1 MEFKRTN
8 MCGSLRIED
17 LGKEVVLMGW
27 VGKKRNLGS
36 LVFIDLRDKTGISQI
51 VVREEDADN
60 YQVAKSLAQE
70 YVIEVKGKVF
80 ERESKNPDIPTGD
93 IEIIADKINILD
105 KAKTPPIYIKD
116 DDDVSENLRL
126 KYRYLDMR
134 KPSVQRNLKLRSDIV
149 RTMREYMYDNDF
161 TEVETPFLTKPTPEG
176 ARDYLV
182 PSRINSGKFYAL
194 PQSPQ
199 LLKQILMIGS
209 LDRYFQVVKCF
220 RDEDLRANRQ
230 PEFTQ
235 LDLEMSFSNQDD
247 VIAMNEGLLKTL
259 FDKYTDYDL
268 KLPIARMDY
277 SEAIESYG
285 SDKPDLRYGYK
296 IQDVSDIFV
305 DSDFKV
311 FSDNTTDGK
320 SVRAINFTGLEDKY
334 SRKQLDKLTDFV
346 KDYGLKGL
354 SYVKF
359 NSDMQSSIKKFLTD
373 EIIEGLK
380 EKLGA
385 KEGDLIFLAA
395 DKDKTVLEALGA
407 LRVKIAKDNN
417 LYEKE
422 YALTWVVNFPMFEY
436 SEEEDRYV
444 AQHHPFTMMNEED
457 IDLLETHPEKVRT
470 QAYDIV
476 INGDEMGGG
485 SVRINNSD
493 LQERVF
499 KALKLSK
506 EDIENK
512 FGFFI
517 EALQYGTPPHAGL
530 AYGLDRLLMLFA
542 KTDNIKDIIA
552 FPKTQSATCPL
563 TEAPSIVDDKAL
575 DELNIKLRW
584 YEMSMTKEGLV
595 LENNNG
601 NLKIQV
607 DRNSACGSCAANG
620 SCAERKSTI
629 IEMFSADDIKKG
641 DTVLLQSDAS
651 QINKLSAIVYVF
663 PMIMV
668 MIGAI
673 GPSLLFK
680 NSNLD
685 LNLISL
691 LSVLVFLAISILI
704 MRKVDKR
711 FKKEQLMKIRKINK

>member
-1 MEFKRTN
+1 MEFKRTH

-27 VGKKRNLGS
+27 VAKKRNLGS

-51 VVREEDADN
+51 VIREDDKDN
-60 YQVAKSLAQE
+60 YEKARQISAE
-70 YVIEVKGKVF
+70 YVLEVKGKVF

-149 RTMREYMYDNDF
+149 RTMREYFYENEF

-182 PSRINSGKFYAL
+182 PSRINAGKFYAL

-247 VIAMNEGLLKTL
+247 VIAMNEGLLKVL
-259 FDKYTDYDL
+259 FDTYTDYDL
-268 KLPIARMDY
+268 KLPINRMDY
-277 SEAIESYG
+277 SEAMEYYG
-285 SDKPDLRYGYK
+285 SDKPDLRFGYK
-296 IQDVSDIFV
+296 IQDVTELFV
-305 DSDFKV
+305 NSEFKV
-311 FSDNTTDGK
+311 FADNTSDGR
-320 SVRAINFTGLEDKY
+320 SVRAINFAGLEEKY

-354 SYVKF
+354 SYIKF
-359 NSDMQSSIKKFLTD
+359 NESMQSSIKKFLTD
-373 EIIEGLK
+373 EVIDGLK
-380 EKLGA
+380 EKLDA
-385 KEGDLIFLAA
+385 KDGDLIFLAA
-395 DKDKTVLEALGA
+395 DKDRTVLEGLGA
-407 LRVKIAKDNN
+407 VRVKIAKEND
-417 LYEKE
+417 LYERE

-444 AQHHPFTMMNEED
+444 AQHHPFTMPNEED
-457 IDLLETHPEKVRT
+457 IDLLLTEPEKVRT

-493 LQERVF
+493 LQKKVF
-499 KALKLSK
+499 EALKLTD
-506 EDIENK
+506 EDIQNK

-563 TEAPSIVDDKAL
+563 TEAPALVDDKAL
-575 DELNIKLRW
+575 EELNIKLR
-584 YEMSMTKEGLV
+584 
-595 LENNNG
+595 
-601 NLKIQV
+601 
-607 DRNSACGSCAANG
+607 
-620 SCAERKSTI
+620 
-629 IEMFSADDIKKG
+629 
-641 DTVLLQSDAS
+641 
-651 QINKLSAIVYVF
+651 
-663 PMIMV
+663 
-668 MIGAI
+668 
-673 GPSLLFK
+673 
-680 NSNLD
+680 
-685 LNLISL
+685 
-691 LSVLVFLAISILI
+691 
-704 MRKVDKR
+704 
-711 FKKEQLMKIRKINK
+711 

>member
-1 MEFKRTN
+1 MEFKRTH
-8 MCGSLRIED
+8 MCGSLRESN
-17 LGKEVVLMGW
+17 LGEEVVLMGW
-27 VGKKRNLGS
+27 VAKKRNLGS

-51 VVREEDADN
+51 VIREEDSEN
-60 YQVAKSLAQE
+60 YEKAHGISAE
-70 YVIEVKGKVF
+70 YVLEVKGKVF
-80 ERESKNPDIPTGD
+80 ERESKNPDIPTGN

-149 RTMREYMYDNDF
+149 RTMREYFYDNDF

-182 PSRINSGKFYAL
+182 PSRINEGKFYAL

-235 LDLEMSFSNQDD
+235 LDLEMSFSDQDD
-247 VIAMNEGLLKTL
+247 VIAMNEGLLKVL
-259 FDKYTDYDL
+259 FETYTDYDL
-268 KLPIARMDY
+268 KLPINRMDY
-277 SEAIESYG
+277 SEAMESYG

-296 IQDVSDIFV
+296 IQNVSDIFV
-305 DSDFKV
+305 DSEFRV
-311 FSDNTTDGK
+311 FADNTSDGK
-320 SVRAINFTGLEDKY
+320 SVRAINFTGLEEKY

-354 SYVKF
+354 SYIKF
-359 NSDMQSSIKKFLTD
+359 NDNMQSSIKKFLTD

-380 EKLGA
+380 EKLDA

-395 DKDKTVLEALGA
+395 DKDRTVLEALGA
-407 LRVKIAKDNN
+407 LRVKIAKDND
-417 LYEKE
+417 LFEKE

-444 AQHHPFTMMNEED
+444 AQHHPFTMPNEED
-457 IDLLETHPEKVRT
+457 IDLLLTEPEKVRT

-493 LQERVF
+493 LQKKVF
-499 KALKLSK
+499 EALKLTD
-506 EDIENK
+506 EDIKNK

-563 TEAPSIVDDKAL
+563 TEAPALVDDRAL
-575 DELNIKLRW
+575 EELNIKLRW
-584 YEMSMTKEGLV
+584 
-595 LENNNG
+595 
-601 NLKIQV
+601 
-607 DRNSACGSCAANG
+607 
-620 SCAERKSTI
+620 
-629 IEMFSADDIKKG
+629 
-641 DTVLLQSDAS
+641 
-651 QINKLSAIVYVF
+651 
-663 PMIMV
+663 
-668 MIGAI
+668 
-673 GPSLLFK
+673 
-680 NSNLD
+680 
-685 LNLISL
+685 
-691 LSVLVFLAISILI
+691 
-704 MRKVDKR
+704 
-711 FKKEQLMKIRKINK
+711 

>member
-1 MEFKRTN
+1 MEFKRTH
-8 MCGSLRIED
+8 MCGSLRNSD

-27 VGKKRNLGS
+27 VAKKRNLGS

-51 VVREEDADN
+51 VIREEDSEN
-60 YQVAKSLAQE
+60 YQKAREISPE
-70 YVIEVKGKVF
+70 YVLEVKGKVY

-93 IEIIADKINILD
+93 IEIIAYKINILD

-134 KPSVQRNLKLRSDIV
+134 KPSVQKNLKLRSDIV
-149 RTMREYMYDNDF
+149 RTMREYFYDNDF

-182 PSRINSGKFYAL
+182 PSRINDGKFYAL

-247 VIAMNEGLLKTL
+247 VIAMNEGLLKVL
-259 FDKYTDYDL
+259 FDNYTDYNL
-268 KLPIARMDY
+268 ELPINRMDY
-277 SEAIESYG
+277 SEAMESYG

-296 IQDVSDIFV
+296 IKNVTDLFV
-305 DSDFKV
+305 DSEFKV
-311 FSDNTTDGK
+311 FAENTLDGK
-320 SVRAINFTGLEDKY
+320 SVRAINFKGLEEKY

-354 SYVKF
+354 SYIKF
-359 NSDMQSSIKKFLTD
+359 NDSMQSSIKKFLTD
-373 EIIEGLK
+373 ELIDGLR
-380 EKLGA
+380 EKLDA
-385 KEGDLIFLAA
+385 ECGDLIFLAA
-395 DKDKTVLEALGA
+395 DKDRTVLEALGA
-407 LRVKIAKDNN
+407 LRVKIAKDNK
-417 LYEKE
+417 LFEKE

-436 SEEEDRYV
+436 NEEENRYV
-444 AQHHPFTMMNEED
+444 AQHHPFTMPNEED
-457 IDLLETHPEKVRT
+457 IDLLLTEPEKVRT

-493 LQERVF
+493 LQKKVF
-499 KALKLSK
+499 EALKLSDEEIK
-506 EDIENK
+506 NK

-563 TEAPSIVDDKAL
+563 TEAPALVDEKAL
-575 DELNIKLRW
+575 EELNIKLR
-584 YEMSMTKEGLV
+584 
-595 LENNNG
+595 
-601 NLKIQV
+601 
-607 DRNSACGSCAANG
+607 
-620 SCAERKSTI
+620 
-629 IEMFSADDIKKG
+629 
-641 DTVLLQSDAS
+641 
-651 QINKLSAIVYVF
+651 
-663 PMIMV
+663 
-668 MIGAI
+668 
-673 GPSLLFK
+673 
-680 NSNLD
+680 
-685 LNLISL
+685 
-691 LSVLVFLAISILI
+691 
-704 MRKVDKR
+704 
-711 FKKEQLMKIRKINK
+711 

>member
-1 MEFKRTN
+1 MEFKRTH
-8 MCGSLRIED
+8 MCGSLRNSD
-17 LGKEVVLMGW
+17 LGEEVVLMGW
-27 VGKKRNLGS
+27 VAKKRNLGS

-51 VVREEDADN
+51 VIREEDSEN
-60 YQVAKSLAQE
+60 YQKAREISPE
-70 YVIEVKGKVF
+70 YVLEVKGKVY

-134 KPSVQRNLKLRSDIV
+134 KPSVQKNLKLRSDIV
-149 RTMREYMYDNDF
+149 RTMREYFYDNDF

-182 PSRINSGKFYAL
+182 PSRINEGKFYAL

-247 VIAMNEGLLKTL
+247 VIAMNEGLLKVL
-259 FDKYTDYDL
+259 FDNYTDYDL
-268 KLPIARMDY
+268 KLPISRMDY
-277 SEAIESYG
+277 SEAMESYG

-296 IQDVSDIFV
+296 IKNVTDLFI

-311 FSDNTTDGK
+311 FADNTTDGK
-320 SVRAINFTGLEDKY
+320 SVRAINFNGLEEKY

-354 SYVKF
+354 SYIKF
-359 NSDMQSSIKKFLTD
+359 NDSMQSSIKKFLTD
-373 EIIEGLK
+373 EIVDGLR
-380 EKLGA
+380 EKLDA
-385 KEGDLIFLAA
+385 KDGDLIFLAA
-395 DKDKTVLEALGA
+395 DKDRTVLEALGA
-407 LRVKIAKDNN
+407 LRVKIAKDNK
-417 LYEKE
+417 LFEKE

-444 AQHHPFTMMNEED
+444 AQHHPFTMPNDED
-457 IDLLETHPEKVRT
+457 IDLLLTEPEKVRT

-493 LQERVF
+493 LQKKVF
-499 KALKLSK
+499 EALKLSD
-506 EDIENK
+506 EDIKNK

-563 TEAPSIVDDKAL
+563 TEAPALVDEKAL
-575 DELNIKLRW
+575 EELNIKLRW
-584 YEMSMTKEGLV
+584 FYKWQW
-595 LENNNG
+595 
-601 NLKIQV
+601 LK
-607 DRNSACGSCAANG
+607 
-620 SCAERKSTI
+620 
-629 IEMFSADDIKKG
+629 
-641 DTVLLQSDAS
+641 
-651 QINKLSAIVYVF
+651 
-663 PMIMV
+663 
-668 MIGAI
+668 
-673 GPSLLFK
+673 
-680 NSNLD
+680 
-685 LNLISL
+685 
-691 LSVLVFLAISILI
+691 
-704 MRKVDKR
+704 KV
-711 FKKEQLMKIRKINK
+711 

>member
-1 MEFKRTN
+1 MEFKRTH
-8 MCGSLRIED
+8 MCGSLRKED
-17 LGKEVVLMGW
+17 LGKKVVLMGW
-27 VGKKRNLGS
+27 VAKKRNLGS
-36 LVFIDLRDKTGISQI
+36 LIFIDLRDKTGISQI
-51 VVREEDADN
+51 VIREENEEN
-60 YQVAKSLAQE
+60 YLKSKDISQE
-70 YVIEVKGKVF
+70 YVLEVKGKVY
-80 ERESKNPDIPTGD
+80 ERESKNPDLPTGD
-93 IEIIADKINILD
+93 IEIIADKINVLD

-134 KPSVQRNLKLRSDIV
+134 KPSVQKNLKLRSDIV
-149 RTMREYMYDNDF
+149 RTMREYFYDNEF

-182 PSRINSGKFYAL
+182 PSRINEGKFYAL

-235 LDLEMSFSNQDD
+235 LDLEMSFANQDD
-247 VIAMNEGLLKTL
+247 VIAMNEGLLKVL
-259 FDKYTDYDL
+259 FDTYTDYDL
-268 KLPIARMDY
+268 KLPINRMDY
-277 SEAIESYG
+277 SEAMNSYG

-296 IQDVSDIFV
+296 IKDVSEIFK
-305 DSDFKV
+305 DSEFRV
-311 FSDNTTDGK
+311 FADNTSDGR

-354 SYVKF
+354 SYIKF
-359 NSDMQSSIKKFLTD
+359 NENMQSSIKKFLTD

-380 EKLGA
+380 EKLDA
-385 KEGDLIFLAA
+385 KEGDLVFLAA
-395 DKDKTVLEALGA
+395 DKDRTVLEALGV

-417 LYEKE
+417 LFEKE

-436 SEEEDRYV
+436 NEEEDRYV
-444 AQHHPFTMMNEED
+444 AQHHPFTMPNEED
-457 IDLLETHPEKVRT
+457 IDLLLTEPEKVRT

-493 LQERVF
+493 LQEKVF
-499 KALKLSK
+499 EALKLSD
-506 EDIENK
+506 EDIKNK

-563 TEAPSIVDDKAL
+563 TEAPALVDDKAL
-575 DELNIKLRW
+575 EELNIKLR
-584 YEMSMTKEGLV
+584 
-595 LENNNG
+595 
-601 NLKIQV
+601 
-607 DRNSACGSCAANG
+607 
-620 SCAERKSTI
+620 
-629 IEMFSADDIKKG
+629 
-641 DTVLLQSDAS
+641 
-651 QINKLSAIVYVF
+651 
-663 PMIMV
+663 
-668 MIGAI
+668 
-673 GPSLLFK
+673 
-680 NSNLD
+680 
-685 LNLISL
+685 
-691 LSVLVFLAISILI
+691 
-704 MRKVDKR
+704 
-711 FKKEQLMKIRKINK
+711 

>member
-1 MEFKRTN
+1 MEFKRTH
-8 MCGSLRIED
+8 MCGSLRIDD

-27 VGKKRNLGS
+27 VAKKRNLGS

-51 VVREEDADN
+51 VIREDDKDN
-60 YQVAKSLAQE
+60 YEKARQISAE
-70 YVIEVKGKVF
+70 YVLEVKGKVF

-149 RTMREYMYDNDF
+149 RTMREYFYENEF

-182 PSRINSGKFYAL
+182 PSRINAGKFYAL

-235 LDLEMSFSNQDD
+235 LDLEMSFSDQDD
-247 VIAMNEGLLKTL
+247 VIAMNEGLLKVL
-259 FDKYTDYDL
+259 FDTYTDYDL
-268 KLPIARMDY
+268 KLPINRMDY
-277 SEAIESYG
+277 SEAMEYYG
-285 SDKPDLRYGYK
+285 SDKPDLRFGYK
-296 IQDVSDIFV
+296 IQDVTELFV
-305 DSDFKV
+305 NSEFKV
-311 FSDNTTDGK
+311 FADNTSDGR
-320 SVRAINFTGLEDKY
+320 SVRAINFAGLEEKY

-354 SYVKF
+354 SYIKF
-359 NSDMQSSIKKFLTD
+359 NESMQSSIKKFLTD
-373 EIIEGLK
+373 EVIDGLK
-380 EKLGA
+380 EKLDA
-385 KEGDLIFLAA
+385 KDGDLIFLAA
-395 DKDKTVLEALGA
+395 DKDRTVLEGLGA
-407 LRVKIAKDNN
+407 LRVKIAKEND
-417 LYEKE
+417 LYERE

-444 AQHHPFTMMNEED
+444 AQHHPFTMPNEED
-457 IDLLETHPEKVRT
+457 IDLLLTEPEKVRT

-493 LQERVF
+493 LQKKVF
-499 KALKLSK
+499 EALKLTD
-506 EDIENK
+506 EDIQNK

-563 TEAPSIVDDKAL
+563 TEAPALVDDKAL
-575 DELNIKLRW
+575 EELNIKLRW
-584 YEMSMTKEGLV
+584 
-595 LENNNG
+595 
-601 NLKIQV
+601 
-607 DRNSACGSCAANG
+607 
-620 SCAERKSTI
+620 
-629 IEMFSADDIKKG
+629 
-641 DTVLLQSDAS
+641 
-651 QINKLSAIVYVF
+651 IN
-663 PMIMV
+663 
-668 MIGAI
+668 
-673 GPSLLFK
+673 
-680 NSNLD
+680 
-685 LNLISL
+685 
-691 LSVLVFLAISILI
+691 
-704 MRKVDKR
+704 
-711 FKKEQLMKIRKINK
+711 

>member
-1 MEFKRTN
+1 MEFKRTH
-8 MCGSLRIED
+8 MCGSLRSSD

-27 VGKKRNLGS
+27 VAKKRNLGS

-51 VVREEDADN
+51 VIRDDDKDN
-60 YQVAKSLAQE
+60 YEKAREISQE
-70 YVIEVKGKVF
+70 YVLEVKGKVY

-149 RTMREYMYDNDF
+149 RTMREYFYENDF

-182 PSRINSGKFYAL
+182 PSRINAGKFYAL

-247 VIAMNEGLLKTL
+247 VIAMNEGLLKVL
-259 FDKYTDYDL
+259 FDTYTDYDL
-268 KLPIARMDY
+268 KLPINRMDY
-277 SEAIESYG
+277 SEAMESYG

-296 IQDVSDIFV
+296 IKDVSEIFV
-305 DSDFKV
+305 GSEFKV
-311 FSDNTTDGK
+311 FADNTGDGR

-354 SYVKF
+354 SYIKF
-359 NSDMQSSIKKFLTD
+359 NNEMQSSIKKFLTD
-373 EIIEGLK
+373 DVINGLK
-380 EKLGA
+380 EKLDA
-385 KEGDLIFLAA
+385 KDGDLIFLAA
-395 DKDKTVLEALGA
+395 DKDKTVLEGLGA

-444 AQHHPFTMMNEED
+444 AQHHPFTMPNEED
-457 IDLLETHPEKVRT
+457 IDLLLTQPEKVRT

-493 LQERVF
+493 LQKKVF
-499 KALKLSK
+499 EALKLSD
-506 EDIENK
+506 EDIKIK

-563 TEAPSIVDDKAL
+563 TEAPTMVDDKAL
-575 DELNIKLRW
+575 E
-584 YEMSMTKEGLV
+584 
-595 LENNNG
+595 
-601 NLKIQV
+601 
-607 DRNSACGSCAANG
+607 
-620 SCAERKSTI
+620 
-629 IEMFSADDIKKG
+629 
-641 DTVLLQSDAS
+641 
-651 QINKLSAIVYVF
+651 
-663 PMIMV
+663 
-668 MIGAI
+668 
-673 GPSLLFK
+673 
-680 NSNLD
+680 D
-685 LNLISL
+685 LI
-691 LSVLVFLAISILI
+691 
-704 MRKVDKR
+704 
-711 FKKEQLMKIRKINK
+711 

>member
-1 MEFKRTN
+1 MEFKRTH

-27 VGKKRNLGS
+27 VAKKRNLGS

-51 VVREEDADN
+51 VIREDDKDN
-60 YQVAKSLAQE
+60 YEKAHEISAE
-70 YVIEVKGKVF
+70 YVLEIKGKVF
-80 ERESKNPDIPTGD
+80 ERESKNPDIPTGN
-93 IEIIADKINILD
+93 IEIIADIINILD
-105 KAKTPPIYIKD
+105 QAKTPPIYIKD

-134 KPSVQRNLKLRSDIV
+134 KPSVQKNLKLRSDIV
-149 RTMREYMYDNDF
+149 RTMREYFYENDF

-182 PSRINSGKFYAL
+182 PSRINAGKFYAL

-235 LDLEMSFSNQDD
+235 LDLEMSFADQND
-247 VIAMNEGLLKTL
+247 VIAMNEGLLKVL
-259 FDKYTDYDL
+259 FDTYTDYDL
-268 KLPIARMDY
+268 KLPINRMDY
-277 SEAIESYG
+277 SEAMESYG

-296 IQDVSDIFV
+296 IKDVTEVFV
-305 DSDFKV
+305 NSEFKV
-311 FSDNTTDGK
+311 FADNTTEGR

-354 SYVKF
+354 SYIKF
-359 NSDMQSSIKKFLTD
+359 NENMQSSIKKFLTD
-373 EIIEGLK
+373 DVLAALK
-380 EKLGA
+380 EKLDA

-395 DKDKTVLEALGA
+395 DKDKTVLEGLGA
-407 LRVKIAKDNN
+407 LRVKIAKDND

-444 AQHHPFTMMNEED
+444 SQHHPFTMPNEED
-457 IDLLETHPEKVRT
+457 IDLLLTHPEKVRT

-493 LQERVF
+493 LQKKIFE
-499 KALKLSK
+499 ALKLSD
-506 EDIENK
+506 EDIQNK

-563 TEAPSIVDDKAL
+563 TEAPAIVDDRAL
-575 DELNIKLRW
+575 EELNIKLR
-584 YEMSMTKEGLV
+584 
-595 LENNNG
+595 
-601 NLKIQV
+601 
-607 DRNSACGSCAANG
+607 
-620 SCAERKSTI
+620 
-629 IEMFSADDIKKG
+629 
-641 DTVLLQSDAS
+641 
-651 QINKLSAIVYVF
+651 
-663 PMIMV
+663 
-668 MIGAI
+668 
-673 GPSLLFK
+673 
-680 NSNLD
+680 
-685 LNLISL
+685 
-691 LSVLVFLAISILI
+691 
-704 MRKVDKR
+704 
-711 FKKEQLMKIRKINK
+711 

>member
-1 MEFKRTN
+1 MGGSMEFKRTH
-8 MCGSLRIED
+8 MCGSLRSED

-27 VGKKRNLGS
+27 VSKKRNLGS

-51 VVREEDADN
+51 VIREDNKDN
-60 YQVAKSLAQE
+60 YEKAREISAE
-70 YVIEVKGKVF
+70 YVLEVKGKVF
-80 ERESKNPDIPTGD
+80 ERESKNPDLPTGD

-149 RTMREYMYDNDF
+149 RTMREYFYDNDF

-182 PSRINSGKFYAL
+182 PSRINEGKFYAL

-235 LDLEMSFSNQDD
+235 LDLEMSFSDQDD
-247 VIAMNEGLLKTL
+247 VIAMNEGLLKVL
-259 FDKYTDYDL
+259 FDTYTDYDL
-268 KLPIARMDY
+268 KLPINRMDY
-277 SEAIESYG
+277 SEAMESYG

-296 IQDVSDIFV
+296 IKDVTEVFV
-305 DSDFKV
+305 DSEFKV
-311 FSDNTTDGK
+311 FRDNTSEGR
-320 SVRAINFTGLEDKY
+320 SVRAINFTGLAESY

-354 SYVKF
+354 SYIKF
-359 NSDMQSSIKKFLTD
+359 NENMQSSIKKFLTD
-373 EIIEGLK
+373 EVVGQLK
-380 EKLGA
+380 DKLDA
-385 KEGDLIFLAA
+385 KEGDLVFLAA
-395 DKDKTVLEALGA
+395 DKDRTVLEGLGA
-407 LRVKIAKDNN
+407 LRVKIAKEND
-417 LYEKE
+417 LIEKE

-444 AQHHPFTMMNEED
+444 AQHHPFTMPNEED
-457 IDLLETHPEKVRT
+457 IDLLLTHPEKVRT

-493 LQERVF
+493 LQEKIF
-499 KALKLSK
+499 EALKLSD
-506 EDIENK
+506 EDIKNK

-517 EALQYGTPPHAGL
+517 EALKYGTPPHAGL

-563 TEAPSIVDDKAL
+563 TEAPAIVDEKAL
-575 DELNIKLRW
+575 EELNIKLR
-584 YEMSMTKEGLV
+584 
-595 LENNNG
+595 
-601 NLKIQV
+601 
-607 DRNSACGSCAANG
+607 
-620 SCAERKSTI
+620 
-629 IEMFSADDIKKG
+629 
-641 DTVLLQSDAS
+641 
-651 QINKLSAIVYVF
+651 
-663 PMIMV
+663 
-668 MIGAI
+668 
-673 GPSLLFK
+673 
-680 NSNLD
+680 
-685 LNLISL
+685 
-691 LSVLVFLAISILI
+691 
-704 MRKVDKR
+704 
-711 FKKEQLMKIRKINK
+711 

>member
-27 VGKKRNLGS
+27 VAKKRNLGS

-51 VVREEDADN
+51 VVRQEDEEN
-60 YQVAKSLAQE
+60 YLKSKDISAE
-70 YVIEVKGKVF
+70 YVLEVKGKVF
-80 ERESKNPDIPTGD
+80 ERESKNSEIATGD

-134 KPSVQRNLKLRSDIV
+134 KPSVQKFLKLRSDIV
-149 RTMREYMYDNDF
+149 RTVREYMYENYF

-182 PSRINSGKFYAL
+182 PARRSPGKFFAL

-199 LLKQILMIGS
+199 LLKQLLMIGS

-235 LDLEMSFSNQDD
+235 LDMEMSFSNQDD
-247 VIAMNEGLLKTL
+247 VMNMNEGLLKVL

-296 IQDVSDIFV
+296 IKDVTEIFK
-305 DSDFKV
+305 DSEFKV
-311 FSDNTTDGK
+311 FSDNTTQGR
-320 SVRAINFTGLEDKY
+320 SVRALNFTNLESKY
-334 SRKQLDKLTDFV
+334 SRKELDKLTEFV

-354 SYVKF
+354 SYIKF
-359 NSDMQSSIKKFLTD
+359 NDSMQSSIKKFLNED
-373 EIIEGLK
+373 IINKLK
-380 EKLGA
+380 EKLDV
-385 KEGDLIFLAA
+385 KDGDLVFLAA
-395 DKDKTVLEALGA
+395 DKDKTVLEGLGA

-436 SEEEDRYV
+436 SEEENRYV
-444 AQHHPFTMMNEED
+444 AQHHPFTMPNEED
-457 IDLLETHPEKVRT
+457 IHLLETEPEKVRT

-493 LQERVF
+493 LQKRIFE
-499 KALKLSK
+499 ALKLTE
-506 EDIENK
+506 EDIKNK

-563 TEAPSIVDDKAL
+563 TEAPSVVDNKAL
-575 DELNIKLRW
+575 EELNIKLR
-584 YEMSMTKEGLV
+584 
-595 LENNNG
+595 
-601 NLKIQV
+601 
-607 DRNSACGSCAANG
+607 
-620 SCAERKSTI
+620 
-629 IEMFSADDIKKG
+629 
-641 DTVLLQSDAS
+641 
-651 QINKLSAIVYVF
+651 
-663 PMIMV
+663 
-668 MIGAI
+668 
-673 GPSLLFK
+673 
-680 NSNLD
+680 
-685 LNLISL
+685 
-691 LSVLVFLAISILI
+691 
-704 MRKVDKR
+704 
-711 FKKEQLMKIRKINK
+711 

>member
-1 MEFKRTN
+1 MEFKRTH

-27 VGKKRNLGS
+27 VAKKRNLGS

-51 VVREEDADN
+51 VIREDDKDN
-60 YQVAKSLAQE
+60 YEKARQISAE
-70 YVIEVKGKVF
+70 YVLEVKGKVF

-149 RTMREYMYDNDF
+149 RTMREYFYENEF

-182 PSRINSGKFYAL
+182 PSRINAGKFYAL

-235 LDLEMSFSNQDD
+235 LDLEMSFSDQDD
-247 VIAMNEGLLKTL
+247 VIAMNEGLLKVL
-259 FDKYTDYDL
+259 FDTYTDYDL
-268 KLPIARMDY
+268 KLPINRMDY
-277 SEAIESYG
+277 SEAMESYG
-285 SDKPDLRYGYK
+285 SDKPDLRFGYK
-296 IQDVSDIFV
+296 IQDVTELFV
-305 DSDFKV
+305 NSEFKV
-311 FSDNTTDGK
+311 FADNTSDGR
-320 SVRAINFTGLEDKY
+320 SVRAINFAGLEEKY

-354 SYVKF
+354 SYIKF
-359 NSDMQSSIKKFLTD
+359 NESMQSSIKKFLTD
-373 EIIEGLK
+373 EVIDGLK
-380 EKLGA
+380 EKLDA
-385 KEGDLIFLAA
+385 KDGDLIFLAA
-395 DKDKTVLEALGA
+395 DKDRTVLEGLGA
-407 LRVKIAKDNN
+407 LRVKIAKEND
-417 LYEKE
+417 LYERE

-444 AQHHPFTMMNEED
+444 AQHHPFTMPNEED
-457 IDLLETHPEKVRT
+457 IDLLLTEPEKVRT

-493 LQERVF
+493 LQKKVF
-499 KALKLSK
+499 EALKLTD
-506 EDIENK
+506 EDIQNK

-563 TEAPSIVDDKAL
+563 TEAPALVDDKAL
-575 DELNIKLRW
+575 EELNIKLRW
-584 YEMSMTKEGLV
+584 
-595 LENNNG
+595 
-601 NLKIQV
+601 
-607 DRNSACGSCAANG
+607 
-620 SCAERKSTI
+620 
-629 IEMFSADDIKKG
+629 
-641 DTVLLQSDAS
+641 
-651 QINKLSAIVYVF
+651 IN
-663 PMIMV
+663 
-668 MIGAI
+668 
-673 GPSLLFK
+673 
-680 NSNLD
+680 
-685 LNLISL
+685 
-691 LSVLVFLAISILI
+691 
-704 MRKVDKR
+704 
-711 FKKEQLMKIRKINK
+711 

>member
-1 MEFKRTN
+1 MEFKRTH
-8 MCGSLRIED
+8 MCGSLRESN
-17 LGKEVVLMGW
+17 LGEEVVLMGW
-27 VGKKRNLGS
+27 VAKKRNLGS
-36 LVFIDLRDKTGISQI
+36 LVFIDLRDKTGITQI
-51 VVREEDADN
+51 VIREEDSEN
-60 YQVAKSLAQE
+60 YEKARGISAE
-70 YVIEVKGKVF
+70 YVLEVKGKVF

-149 RTMREYMYDNDF
+149 RTMREYFYDNDF

-182 PSRINSGKFYAL
+182 PSRINEGKFYAL

-235 LDLEMSFSNQDD
+235 LDLEMSFANQDD
-247 VIAMNEGLLKTL
+247 VIAMNEGLLKVL
-259 FDKYTDYDL
+259 FDTYTDYDL
-268 KLPIARMDY
+268 KLPINRMDY
-277 SEAIESYG
+277 SEAMESYG

-296 IQDVSDIFV
+296 IQNVSDLFV
-305 DSDFKV
+305 DSEFKV
-311 FSDNTTDGK
+311 FADNTSDGE
-320 SVRAINFTGLEDKY
+320 SVRAINFTGLEEEY

-354 SYVKF
+354 SYIKF
-359 NSDMQSSIKKFLTD
+359 NENMQSSIKKFLTD

-380 EKLGA
+380 EKLDA
-385 KEGDLIFLAA
+385 KDGDLVFLAA
-395 DKDKTVLEALGA
+395 DKDRTVLEALGA

-417 LYEKE
+417 LFEKE

-444 AQHHPFTMMNEED
+444 AQHHPFTMPNEED
-457 IDLLETHPEKVRT
+457 IDLLLTEPEKVRT

-493 LQERVF
+493 LQKKVF
-499 KALKLSK
+499 EALKLTE
-506 EDIENK
+506 EDIKNK

-542 KTDNIKDIIA
+542 KTNNIKDIIA

-563 TEAPSIVDDKAL
+563 TEAPALVDDKAL
-575 DELNIKLRW
+575 EELNIKLR
-584 YEMSMTKEGLV
+584 
-595 LENNNG
+595 
-601 NLKIQV
+601 
-607 DRNSACGSCAANG
+607 
-620 SCAERKSTI
+620 
-629 IEMFSADDIKKG
+629 
-641 DTVLLQSDAS
+641 
-651 QINKLSAIVYVF
+651 
-663 PMIMV
+663 
-668 MIGAI
+668 
-673 GPSLLFK
+673 
-680 NSNLD
+680 
-685 LNLISL
+685 
-691 LSVLVFLAISILI
+691 
-704 MRKVDKR
+704 
-711 FKKEQLMKIRKINK
+711 

>member
-1 MEFKRTN
+1 MEFKRSN
-8 MCGSLRIED
+8 MCGDLRIENVND
-17 LGKEVVLMGW
+17 SVVLMGW
-27 VGKKRNLGS
+27 VAKKRNLGS
-36 LVFIDLRDKTGISQI
+36 LVFIDLRDKTGITQI
-51 VVREEDADN
+51 VVREEDSEN
-60 YQVAKSLAQE
+60 YAKTREISQE
-70 YVIEVKGKVF
+70 YVIEVKGKVS
-80 ERESKNPDIPTGD
+80 ERESKNNEIPTGE

-149 RTMREYMYDNDF
+149 RTIREYMYENDF

-235 LDLEMSFSNQDD
+235 MDLEMSFSNQDD
-247 VIAMNEGLLKTL
+247 VIAMNEGLLKEL

-268 KLPIARMDY
+268 KLPIDRMDY
-277 SEAIESYG
+277 AEAMNSYG

-296 IQDVSDIFV
+296 IEDVSEVFV
-305 DSDFKV
+305 DSEFKV
-311 FSDNTTDGK
+311 FADNTKDGK
-320 SVRAINFTGLEDKY
+320 SVRALNFKGIADNY

-354 SYVKF
+354 SYIKY
-359 NSDMQSSIKKFLTD
+359 SDEIQSSIKKFLND
-373 EIIEGLK
+373 DIILGLK
-380 EKLGA
+380 EKLNM
-385 KEGDLIFLAA
+385 EDGDLILIGA
-395 DKDKTVLEALGA
+395 DKDRVVLEAMGA
-407 LRVKIAKDNN
+407 LRRKVAKDND
-417 LYEKE
+417 LIEKE
-422 YALTWVVNFPMFEY
+422 YALCWVVNFPMFEY
-436 SEEEDRYV
+436 SEDEDRYV
-444 AQHHPFTMMNEED
+444 AQHHPFTMPNEDD
-457 IDLLETHPEKVRT
+457 IDLLLTEPEKVRT

-485 SVRINNSD
+485 SVRINNSE
-493 LQERVF
+493 LQEKVF
-499 KALKLSK
+499 EALKLSE
-506 EDIENK
+506 EDIKNK

-575 DELNIKLRW
+575 NELNIKL
-584 YEMSMTKEGLV
+584 K
-595 LENNNG
+595 
-601 NLKIQV
+601 
-607 DRNSACGSCAANG
+607 
-620 SCAERKSTI
+620 
-629 IEMFSADDIKKG
+629 
-641 DTVLLQSDAS
+641 
-651 QINKLSAIVYVF
+651 
-663 PMIMV
+663 
-668 MIGAI
+668 
-673 GPSLLFK
+673 
-680 NSNLD
+680 
-685 LNLISL
+685 
-691 LSVLVFLAISILI
+691 
-704 MRKVDKR
+704 
-711 FKKEQLMKIRKINK
+711 

>member
-1 MEFKRTN
+1 MGGNMEFKRTH
-8 MCGSLRIED
+8 MCGSLRNSD

-27 VGKKRNLGS
+27 VAKKRNLGS

-51 VVREEDADN
+51 VIREEDSEN
-60 YQVAKSLAQE
+60 YQKAREISPE
-70 YVIEVKGKVF
+70 YVLEVKGKVY

-93 IEIIADKINILD
+93 IEIIAYKINILD

-134 KPSVQRNLKLRSDIV
+134 KPSVQKNLKLRSDIV
-149 RTMREYMYDNDF
+149 RTMREYFYDNDF

-182 PSRINSGKFYAL
+182 PSRINDGKFYAL

-247 VIAMNEGLLKTL
+247 VIAMNEGLLKVL
-259 FDKYTDYDL
+259 FDNYTDYNL
-268 KLPIARMDY
+268 ELPINRMDY
-277 SEAIESYG
+277 SEAMESYG

-296 IQDVSDIFV
+296 IKNVTDLFV
-305 DSDFKV
+305 DSEFKV
-311 FSDNTTDGK
+311 FAENTSDGK
-320 SVRAINFTGLEDKY
+320 SVRAINFKGLEEKY

-354 SYVKF
+354 SYIKF
-359 NSDMQSSIKKFLTD
+359 NDSMQSSIKKFLTD
-373 EIIEGLK
+373 ELIDGLR
-380 EKLGA
+380 EKLDA
-385 KEGDLIFLAA
+385 EDGDLIFLAA
-395 DKDKTVLEALGA
+395 DKDRTVLEALGA
-407 LRVKIAKDNN
+407 LRVKIAKDNK
-417 LYEKE
+417 LFEKE

-444 AQHHPFTMMNEED
+444 AQHHPFTMPNEED
-457 IDLLETHPEKVRT
+457 IDLLLTEPEKVRT

-493 LQERVF
+493 LQKKVF
-499 KALKLSK
+499 EALKLSD
-506 EDIENK
+506 EDIKNK

-517 EALQYGTPPHAGL
+517 EALQSGTPPHAGL

-563 TEAPSIVDDKAL
+563 TEAPALVDEKAL
-575 DELNIKLRW
+575 EELNIKLR
-584 YEMSMTKEGLV
+584 
-595 LENNNG
+595 
-601 NLKIQV
+601 
-607 DRNSACGSCAANG
+607 
-620 SCAERKSTI
+620 
-629 IEMFSADDIKKG
+629 
-641 DTVLLQSDAS
+641 
-651 QINKLSAIVYVF
+651 
-663 PMIMV
+663 
-668 MIGAI
+668 
-673 GPSLLFK
+673 
-680 NSNLD
+680 
-685 LNLISL
+685 
-691 LSVLVFLAISILI
+691 
-704 MRKVDKR
+704 
-711 FKKEQLMKIRKINK
+711 

>member
-1 MEFKRTN
+1 MEFKRTH

-27 VGKKRNLGS
+27 VAKKRNLGS

-51 VVREEDADN
+51 VIREDDKDN
-60 YQVAKSLAQE
+60 YERARQISAE
-70 YVIEVKGKVF
+70 YVLEVKGKVF

-149 RTMREYMYDNDF
+149 RTMREYFYDNEF

-182 PSRINSGKFYAL
+182 PSRINAGKFYAL

-235 LDLEMSFSNQDD
+235 LDLEMSFSDQDD
-247 VIAMNEGLLKTL
+247 VIAMNEGLLKVL
-259 FDKYTDYDL
+259 FDNYTDYDL
-268 KLPIARMDY
+268 KLPINRMDY
-277 SEAIESYG
+277 SEAMESYG
-285 SDKPDLRYGYK
+285 SDKPDLRFGYK
-296 IQDVSDIFV
+296 IHDVTELFV
-305 DSDFKV
+305 DSEFKV
-311 FSDNTTDGK
+311 FADNTSDGR
-320 SVRAINFTGLEDKY
+320 SVRAINFTGLEEKY

-346 KDYGLKGL
+346 KNYGLKGL
-354 SYVKF
+354 SYIKF
-359 NSDMQSSIKKFLTD
+359 NESMQSSIKKFLTD
-373 EIIEGLK
+373 DVIDGLK
-380 EKLGA
+380 EKLDA
-385 KEGDLIFLAA
+385 KNGDLIFLAA
-395 DKDKTVLEALGA
+395 DKDRTVLEGLGA
-407 LRVKIAKDNN
+407 LRVKIAKENN

-444 AQHHPFTMMNEED
+444 AQHHPFTMPNEED
-457 IDLLETHPEKVRT
+457 IDLLLTEPEKVRT

-493 LQERVF
+493 LQKKVF
-499 KALKLSK
+499 EALKLTD
-506 EDIENK
+506 EDIQNK

-530 AYGLDRLLMLFA
+530 AYGLDRLLMLFE

-563 TEAPSIVDDKAL
+563 TEAPALVDDKAL
-575 DELNIKLRW
+575 EELNIKLR
-584 YEMSMTKEGLV
+584 
-595 LENNNG
+595 
-601 NLKIQV
+601 
-607 DRNSACGSCAANG
+607 
-620 SCAERKSTI
+620 
-629 IEMFSADDIKKG
+629 
-641 DTVLLQSDAS
+641 
-651 QINKLSAIVYVF
+651 
-663 PMIMV
+663 
-668 MIGAI
+668 
-673 GPSLLFK
+673 
-680 NSNLD
+680 
-685 LNLISL
+685 
-691 LSVLVFLAISILI
+691 
-704 MRKVDKR
+704 
-711 FKKEQLMKIRKINK
+711 

>member
-1 MEFKRTN
+1 MEFKRTH
-8 MCGSLRIED
+8 MCGSLRKED

-27 VGKKRNLGS
+27 VAKKRNLGS
-36 LVFIDLRDKTGISQI
+36 LIFIDLRDKTGISQI
-51 VVREEDADN
+51 VIREENEEN
-60 YQVAKSLAQE
+60 YLKSKDISQE
-70 YVIEVKGKVF
+70 YVLEVKGKVY
-80 ERESKNPDIPTGD
+80 ERESKNPDLPTGD
-93 IEIIADKINILD
+93 IEIIADKINVLD

-134 KPSVQRNLKLRSDIV
+134 KPSVQKNLKLRSDIV
-149 RTMREYMYDNDF
+149 RTMREYFYDNEF

-182 PSRINSGKFYAL
+182 PSRINEGKFYAL

-235 LDLEMSFSNQDD
+235 LDLEMSFANQDD
-247 VIAMNEGLLKTL
+247 VIAMNEGLLKVL
-259 FDKYTDYDL
+259 FDTYTDYDL
-268 KLPIARMDY
+268 KLPINRMDY
-277 SEAIESYG
+277 SEAMNSYG

-296 IQDVSDIFV
+296 IKDVSEIFK
-305 DSDFKV
+305 DSEFRV
-311 FSDNTTDGK
+311 FADNTSDGR

-354 SYVKF
+354 SYIKF
-359 NSDMQSSIKKFLTD
+359 NENMQSSIKKFLTD

-380 EKLGA
+380 EKLDA
-385 KEGDLIFLAA
+385 KEGDLVFLAA
-395 DKDKTVLEALGA
+395 DKDRTVLEALGA

-417 LYEKE
+417 LFEKE

-436 SEEEDRYV
+436 NEEEDRYV
-444 AQHHPFTMMNEED
+444 AQHHPFTMPNEED
-457 IDLLETHPEKVRT
+457 IDLLLTEPEKVRT

-493 LQERVF
+493 LQEKVF
-499 KALKLSK
+499 EALKLSD
-506 EDIENK
+506 EDIKNK

-563 TEAPSIVDDKAL
+563 TEAPALVDDKAL
-575 DELNIKLRW
+575 EELNIKLRW
-584 YEMSMTKEGLV
+584 Y
-595 LENNNG
+595 
-601 NLKIQV
+601 
-607 DRNSACGSCAANG
+607 
-620 SCAERKSTI
+620 
-629 IEMFSADDIKKG
+629 
-641 DTVLLQSDAS
+641 
-651 QINKLSAIVYVF
+651 
-663 PMIMV
+663 
-668 MIGAI
+668 
-673 GPSLLFK
+673 
-680 NSNLD
+680 
-685 LNLISL
+685 
-691 LSVLVFLAISILI
+691 
-704 MRKVDKR
+704 
-711 FKKEQLMKIRKINK
+711 

>member
-1 MEFKRTN
+1 MEFKRTH

-27 VGKKRNLGS
+27 VAKKRNLGS

-51 VVREEDADN
+51 VIREDDKDN
-60 YQVAKSLAQE
+60 YERARQISAE
-70 YVIEVKGKVF
+70 YVLEVKGKVF

-149 RTMREYMYDNDF
+149 RTMREYFYDNEF

-182 PSRINSGKFYAL
+182 PSRINAGKFYAL

-235 LDLEMSFSNQDD
+235 LDLEMSFSDQDD
-247 VIAMNEGLLKTL
+247 VIAMNEGLLKVL
-259 FDKYTDYDL
+259 FDTYTDYDL
-268 KLPIARMDY
+268 KLPINRMDY
-277 SEAIESYG
+277 SEAMESYG
-285 SDKPDLRYGYK
+285 SDKPDLRFGYK
-296 IQDVSDIFV
+296 IKDVTELFV
-305 DSDFKV
+305 DSEFKV
-311 FSDNTTDGK
+311 FADNTSDGR
-320 SVRAINFTGLEDKY
+320 SVRAINFTGLEEKY

-354 SYVKF
+354 SYIKF
-359 NSDMQSSIKKFLTD
+359 NESMQSSIKKFLTD
-373 EIIEGLK
+373 EVIDGLR
-380 EKLGA
+380 EKLDA
-385 KEGDLIFLAA
+385 KDGDLIFLAA
-395 DKDKTVLEALGA
+395 DKDRTVLEGLGA
-407 LRVKIAKDNN
+407 LRVKIAKENN

-444 AQHHPFTMMNEED
+444 AQHHPFTMPNEED
-457 IDLLETHPEKVRT
+457 IDLLLTEPEKVRT

-493 LQERVF
+493 LQKKVF
-499 KALKLSK
+499 EALKLTD
-506 EDIENK
+506 EDIQNK

-563 TEAPSIVDDKAL
+563 TEAPALVDDKAL
-575 DELNIKLRW
+575 EELNIKLRW
-584 YEMSMTKEGLV
+584 
-595 LENNNG
+595 
-601 NLKIQV
+601 I
-607 DRNSACGSCAANG
+607 D
-620 SCAERKSTI
+620 
-629 IEMFSADDIKKG
+629 
-641 DTVLLQSDAS
+641 
-651 QINKLSAIVYVF
+651 
-663 PMIMV
+663 
-668 MIGAI
+668 
-673 GPSLLFK
+673 
-680 NSNLD
+680 
-685 LNLISL
+685 
-691 LSVLVFLAISILI
+691 
-704 MRKVDKR
+704 
-711 FKKEQLMKIRKINK
+711 

>member
-1 MEFKRTN
+1 MEFKRTH
-8 MCGSLRIED
+8 MCGSLRKED

-27 VGKKRNLGS
+27 VAKKRNLGS

-51 VVREEDADN
+51 VIREENEEN
-60 YQVAKSLAQE
+60 YLKSKDISQE
-70 YVIEVKGKVF
+70 YVLEVKGKVY
-80 ERESKNPDIPTGD
+80 ERESKNPDLPTGD
-93 IEIIADKINILD
+93 IEIIADKINVLD

-134 KPSVQRNLKLRSDIV
+134 KPSVQKNLKLRSDIV
-149 RTMREYMYDNDF
+149 RTMREYFYDNEF

-182 PSRINSGKFYAL
+182 PSRINEGKFYAL

-235 LDLEMSFSNQDD
+235 LDLEMSFANQDD
-247 VIAMNEGLLKTL
+247 VIAMNEGLLKVL
-259 FDKYTDYDL
+259 FDTYTDYDL
-268 KLPIARMDY
+268 KLPINRMDY
-277 SEAIESYG
+277 SEAMNSYG

-296 IQDVSDIFV
+296 IKDVSEIFK
-305 DSDFKV
+305 DSEFKI
-311 FSDNTTDGK
+311 FADNTSDGR

-354 SYVKF
+354 SYIKF
-359 NSDMQSSIKKFLTD
+359 NENMQSSIKKFLTD

-380 EKLGA
+380 EKLDA
-385 KEGDLIFLAA
+385 KEGDLVFLAA
-395 DKDKTVLEALGA
+395 DKDRKVLEALGA

-417 LYEKE
+417 LFEKE

-436 SEEEDRYV
+436 NEEEDRYV
-444 AQHHPFTMMNEED
+444 AQHHPFTMPNEED
-457 IDLLETHPEKVRT
+457 IDLLLTEPEKVRT

-493 LQERVF
+493 LQEKVF
-499 KALKLSK
+499 EALKLSD
-506 EDIENK
+506 EDIKNK

-563 TEAPSIVDDKAL
+563 TEAPALVDDKAL
-575 DELNIKLRW
+575 EELNIKLR
-584 YEMSMTKEGLV
+584 
-595 LENNNG
+595 
-601 NLKIQV
+601 
-607 DRNSACGSCAANG
+607 
-620 SCAERKSTI
+620 
-629 IEMFSADDIKKG
+629 
-641 DTVLLQSDAS
+641 
-651 QINKLSAIVYVF
+651 
-663 PMIMV
+663 
-668 MIGAI
+668 
-673 GPSLLFK
+673 
-680 NSNLD
+680 
-685 LNLISL
+685 
-691 LSVLVFLAISILI
+691 
-704 MRKVDKR
+704 
-711 FKKEQLMKIRKINK
+711 

>member
-1 MEFKRTN
+1 MEFKRTH
-8 MCGSLRIED
+8 MCGSLRNSD
-17 LGKEVVLMGW
+17 LGEEVVLMGW
-27 VGKKRNLGS
+27 VAKKRNLGS

-51 VVREEDADN
+51 VIREEDSEN
-60 YQVAKSLAQE
+60 YQKAREISPE
-70 YVIEVKGKVF
+70 YVLEVKGKVY

-134 KPSVQRNLKLRSDIV
+134 KPSVQKNLKLRSDIV
-149 RTMREYMYDNDF
+149 RTMREYFYDNDF

-182 PSRINSGKFYAL
+182 PSRINEDKFYAL

-247 VIAMNEGLLKTL
+247 VIEMNEGLLKVL
-259 FDKYTDYDL
+259 FDNYTDYDL
-268 KLPIARMDY
+268 KLPINRMDY
-277 SEAIESYG
+277 SEAMESYG

-296 IQDVSDIFV
+296 IKNVTDLFI

-311 FSDNTTDGK
+311 FADNTTDGK
-320 SVRAINFTGLEDKY
+320 SVRAINFNGLEEKY

-354 SYVKF
+354 SYIKF
-359 NSDMQSSIKKFLTD
+359 NDSMQSSIKKFLTD
-373 EIIEGLK
+373 EIVDGLR
-380 EKLGA
+380 EKLDA
-385 KEGDLIFLAA
+385 KDGDLIFLAA
-395 DKDKTVLEALGA
+395 DKDRTVLEALGA
-407 LRVKIAKDNN
+407 LRVKIAKDNK
-417 LYEKE
+417 LFEKE

-444 AQHHPFTMMNEED
+444 AQHHPFTMPNEED
-457 IDLLETHPEKVRT
+457 IDLLLTEPEKVRT

-493 LQERVF
+493 LQKKVF
-499 KALKLSK
+499 EALKLSD
-506 EDIENK
+506 EDIKNK

-563 TEAPSIVDDKAL
+563 TEAPALVDEKAL
-575 DELNIKLRW
+575 EELNIKLRW
-584 YEMSMTKEGLV
+584 FYKWQW
-595 LENNNG
+595 
-601 NLKIQV
+601 LK
-607 DRNSACGSCAANG
+607 
-620 SCAERKSTI
+620 
-629 IEMFSADDIKKG
+629 
-641 DTVLLQSDAS
+641 
-651 QINKLSAIVYVF
+651 
-663 PMIMV
+663 
-668 MIGAI
+668 
-673 GPSLLFK
+673 
-680 NSNLD
+680 
-685 LNLISL
+685 
-691 LSVLVFLAISILI
+691 
-704 MRKVDKR
+704 KV
-711 FKKEQLMKIRKINK
+711 

>member
-1 MEFKRTN
+1 MEFKRTH

-27 VGKKRNLGS
+27 VAKKRNLGS

-51 VVREEDADN
+51 VIREDNKDN
-60 YQVAKSLAQE
+60 YEKAREISAE
-70 YVIEVKGKVF
+70 YVLEIKGKVF

-134 KPSVQRNLKLRSDIV
+134 KPSVQKNLKLRSDIV
-149 RTMREYMYDNDF
+149 RTMREYFYENDF

-182 PSRINSGKFYAL
+182 PSRINAGKFYAL

-235 LDLEMSFSNQDD
+235 LDLEMSFADQDD
-247 VIAMNEGLLKTL
+247 VIAMNEGLLKVL
-259 FDKYTDYDL
+259 FDTYTEYDL
-268 KLPIARMDY
+268 KLPINRMDY
-277 SEAIESYG
+277 SEAMESYG

-296 IQDVSDIFV
+296 IKDVTEVFV
-305 DSDFKV
+305 NSEFKV
-311 FSDNTTDGK
+311 FSDNTTEGR

-354 SYVKF
+354 SYIKF
-359 NSDMQSSIKKFLTD
+359 NENMQSSIKKFLTED
-373 EIIEGLK
+373 VVNKLK
-380 EKLGA
+380 EKLDA
-385 KEGDLIFLAA
+385 KDGDLIFLAA
-395 DKDKTVLEALGA
+395 DKDKTVLEGLGA
-407 LRVKIAKDNN
+407 LRVKVAKEND

-444 AQHHPFTMMNEED
+444 SQHHPFTMPNEED
-457 IDLLETHPEKVRT
+457 IDLLLTHPEKVRT

-493 LQERVF
+493 LQKKIFE
-499 KALKLSK
+499 ALKLSD
-506 EDIENK
+506 EDIQNK

-563 TEAPSIVDDKAL
+563 TEAPAIVDDRAL
-575 DELNIKLRW
+575 EELNIKLR
-584 YEMSMTKEGLV
+584 
-595 LENNNG
+595 
-601 NLKIQV
+601 
-607 DRNSACGSCAANG
+607 
-620 SCAERKSTI
+620 
-629 IEMFSADDIKKG
+629 
-641 DTVLLQSDAS
+641 
-651 QINKLSAIVYVF
+651 
-663 PMIMV
+663 
-668 MIGAI
+668 
-673 GPSLLFK
+673 
-680 NSNLD
+680 
-685 LNLISL
+685 
-691 LSVLVFLAISILI
+691 
-704 MRKVDKR
+704 
-711 FKKEQLMKIRKINK
+711 

>member
-1 MEFKRTN
+1 MEFKRTH

-27 VGKKRNLGS
+27 VAKKRNLGS

-51 VVREEDADN
+51 VIREDNKDN
-60 YQVAKSLAQE
+60 YEKAREISAE
-70 YVIEVKGKVF
+70 YVLEIKGKVF

-134 KPSVQRNLKLRSDIV
+134 KPSVQKNLKLRSDIV
-149 RTMREYMYDNDF
+149 RTMREYFYENDF

-182 PSRINSGKFYAL
+182 PSRINAGKFYAL

-235 LDLEMSFSNQDD
+235 LDLEMSFSDQDD
-247 VIAMNEGLLKTL
+247 VIAMNEGLLKVL
-259 FDKYTDYDL
+259 FDTYTDYDL
-268 KLPIARMDY
+268 KLPINRMDY
-277 SEAIESYG
+277 SEAMESYG

-296 IQDVSDIFV
+296 IKDVTEVFV
-305 DSDFKV
+305 DSEFKV
-311 FSDNTTDGK
+311 FADNTTEGR

-354 SYVKF
+354 SYIKF
-359 NSDMQSSIKKFLTD
+359 NDNMQSSIKKFLTED
-373 EIIEGLK
+373 VVNKLK
-380 EKLGA
+380 EKLNA
-385 KEGDLIFLAA
+385 KDGDLIFLAA
-395 DKDKTVLEALGA
+395 DKDKTVLEGLGA
-407 LRVKIAKDNN
+407 LRVKVAKEND

-444 AQHHPFTMMNEED
+444 SQHHPFTMPNEED
-457 IDLLETHPEKVRT
+457 IDLLLTNPEKVRT

-493 LQERVF
+493 LQKKIFE
-499 KALKLSK
+499 ALKLSD
-506 EDIENK
+506 EDIQNK

-563 TEAPSIVDDKAL
+563 TEAPAIVDDRAL
-575 DELNIKLRW
+575 EELNIKLR
-584 YEMSMTKEGLV
+584 
-595 LENNNG
+595 
-601 NLKIQV
+601 
-607 DRNSACGSCAANG
+607 
-620 SCAERKSTI
+620 
-629 IEMFSADDIKKG
+629 
-641 DTVLLQSDAS
+641 
-651 QINKLSAIVYVF
+651 
-663 PMIMV
+663 
-668 MIGAI
+668 
-673 GPSLLFK
+673 
-680 NSNLD
+680 
-685 LNLISL
+685 
-691 LSVLVFLAISILI
+691 
-704 MRKVDKR
+704 
-711 FKKEQLMKIRKINK
+711 